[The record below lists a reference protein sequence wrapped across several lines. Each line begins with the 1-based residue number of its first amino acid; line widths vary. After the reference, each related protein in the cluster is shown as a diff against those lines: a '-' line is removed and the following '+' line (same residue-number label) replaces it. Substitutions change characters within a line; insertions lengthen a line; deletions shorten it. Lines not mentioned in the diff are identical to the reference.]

1 MFVNLGEYMTFKPV
15 SIKLNNSQIQL
26 LRGVL
31 YEFYNQPNSQYQDLH
46 EKQLHQELE
55 TILAKA
61 ENDSYQI

>member
-1 MFVNLGEYMTFKPV
+1 MTFKPV

-31 YEFYNQPNSQYQDLH
+31 YEFYNQPNSQYQDLQ

-61 ENDSYQI
+61 ENDSYQT